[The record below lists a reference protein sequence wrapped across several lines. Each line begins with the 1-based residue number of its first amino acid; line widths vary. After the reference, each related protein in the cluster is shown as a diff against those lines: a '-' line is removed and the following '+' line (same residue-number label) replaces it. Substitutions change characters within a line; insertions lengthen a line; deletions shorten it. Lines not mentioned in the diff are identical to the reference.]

1 MRANA
6 TPPSA
11 AIAAA
16 AVATNPAPYPKIRVG
31 SELFDTLEPNEPSR
45 EHMEQER
52 RMLEW
57 KLRQRQSEEDS
68 RWLAEE
74 ESQLEKKILFGS
86 FPWDFS
92 LAFFYEAEK
101 EVVCCRQFVR
111 PIRHGFDGRSEC
123 V

>member
-52 RMLEW
+52 RMLELQHHTTLSS
-57 KLRQRQSEEDS
+57 KNRNKTL
-68 RWLAEE
+68 
-74 ESQLEKKILFGS
+74 
-86 FPWDFS
+86 
-92 LAFFYEAEK
+92 
-101 EVVCCRQFVR
+101 
-111 PIRHGFDGRSEC
+111 
-123 V
+123 